1 MSDNSTVET
10 TEETT
15 EAVTAEEVKAED
27 KTLSQAEVDRIVKD
41 RLAREKAKYSDY
53 ADLKKAAEKLA
64 SIEEA
69 NKTDLQRATDEA
81 ENAKK
86 ELAAMRSDVHKQKVI
101 NAATKNGAIVPE
113 QVASLLDIPED
124 GDIDAVVETFLLENP
139 HFVKKANSV
148 PSVAGNDIRSKPD
161 TIDWDSIARM
171 KPEDLAKNPELLAK
185 VIAARDAE

>member
-15 EAVTAEEVKAED
+15 EAVTAEEVNAED

-53 ADLKKAAEKLA
+53 AELKKAAEKLA

-86 ELAAMRSDVHKQKVI
+86 ELAAMRSDVHKQKVVL
-101 NAATKNGAIVPE
+101 AATKNGAIVPE

-139 HFVKKANSV
+139 HFVKKATV

-171 KPEDLAKNPELLAK
+171 KPEDLAKNPELLSK